1 LKVLH
6 DAANANDLIENRADL
21 NRHTTACDVSQIKL
35 LRVPSSEFTSFVPTP
50 WRDRSPSM
58 LRWLSRIESTN
69 LVAAPCM
76 VMRSERDSADLINF
90 VKADRR
96 EGGEE
101 GDHVVHV
108 S

>member
-1 LKVLH
+1 
-6 DAANANDLIENRADL
+6 
-21 NRHTTACDVSQIKL
+21 
-35 LRVPSSEFTSFVPTP
+35 
-50 WRDRSPSM
+50 M